1 MRGSLPLGVRLALVQ
16 LCELV
21 SWNVPLLL
29 RCLFQGATPIAC
41 KKAADWDDDPQ
52 IRITDAAYLL
62 QYFFL
67 GGDPPP
73 EPSQSCGL
81 DPAPDGLEE
90 RLSPKWTYR

>member
-1 MRGSLPLGVRLALVQ
+1 MGDRLVLVQ